1 MNMATLS
8 KNVGWEQRTIG
19 YPSLRDVKKAETI
32 LTRKDGLKDGAMHI
46 ILTWYRFLPSP
57 ANQEQQGINSMILG
71 LYEYMCDHIL
81 QKDGTND
88 TRLL

>member
-8 KNVGWEQRTIG
+8 KKVGWEQRDIK

-32 LTRKDGLKDGAMHI
+32 LTRKDGLKDGVMYI
-46 ILTWYRFLPSP
+46 ILTWHRFLPSP

-71 LYEYMCDHIL
+71 LYEYMCDHVL
-81 QKDGTND
+81 QKGGTND